1 MSGDTGAAFGTNG
14 CKEWCAL
21 EFNII
26 CLKPLSIII
35 MKLGSFCLPY
45 LMLEK
50 VHDHFL
56 ILYHFTIA
64 FRHEC

>member
-1 MSGDTGAAFGTNG
+1 MAGDIGAAFGTNG

-26 CLKPLSIII
+26 CLKPLSIN
-35 MKLGSFCLPY
+35 MKLGSFCLLY

-56 ILYHFTIA
+56 ILCHFTIA

>member
-26 CLKPLSIII
+26 CLKPLSII

-50 VHDHFL
+50 VH